1 MSGYTGGYGP
11 SFAPGFCGSLHN
23 DQWFSFVANGPLA
36 TFTLT
41 PSNCQ
46 NGDGLQMAL
55 YADCNSSPIECNG
68 GMPGGGT
75 TPISMTVPLVR
86 GQIYYLVI
94 DGYIDD
100 VCEFNLDVAPLGV
113 AKAPPVQTPLSINGP
128 STVCPGSTF
137 TYSVN
142 SQNDGATSYTW
153 WAPPGSS
160 INGQISPVEIRKLDG
175 GHTVTITFGQV
186 GGNVTIQ
193 PTNFCN
199 TGAIRSKQVTVR
211 PLAPTVF
218 PTQNLCQAD
227 FPYTLPWGE
236 IVTTPP
242 VLSATYRTTLTSV
255 QGCDS
260 VLMITL
266 AVRPAIIIGPIT
278 RFLCD
283 NDSIKVCGN
292 YFKNPGNYSVTCTS
306 WKGCDSIIKFTIVRH
321 SVGILGGGS
330 LNCFNGAVPLEAAGT
345 NGSAVWKNEMGAVV
359 GTDKT
364 YIATV
369 AGKYRL
375 EWTTTLGGKTCTSIL
390 DTVVRAV
397 DSLRLKI
404 KPPSTLTCS
413 TITAI
418 LQASANMPANFQWT
432 GPGSFA
438 STQPNP
444 TVTLPGQYILQA
456 TTAGGCS
463 ATAAVVVL
471 QDIQQPFVTAL
482 GGTITCSTPTIQLG
496 VTSNTNQ
503 IGFTYIWT
511 GPNGFTSTAK
521 NPEVSIVGNYTLV
534 VTNSLNGCTSSST
547 TSVNLDVVPPIVSA
561 TGGIITC
568 VKSSVTL
575 TLSYSNVNNPSI
587 VWMGPGSFTST
598 LFAPTVSTP
607 GTYTA
612 TVTNLDNGCS
622 ATATAQ
628 VVVDVS
634 GITVAANGGTLTCTQ
649 PVITLFATSNAA
661 PASYQWSGP
670 TGFSSTQS
678 QPSVSLAGA
687 YTVTVT
693 GTSSGCTATATA
705 TVLSDFTPPN
715 VTVMGGNISCLQPSV
730 PLLAISNAVGGTY
743 LWFGPG
749 NFIANQAQV
758 FVNQAGVYT
767 VTVTSMVNGCTSTA
781 STTVLGNTIAPSLT
795 VSGGQISC
803 VQPSVALNA
812 TSNDPT
818 STYAWSGPG
827 SYSSTQAHA
836 MATLPGIYTVTVT
849 SMANGC
855 TTTASTTVLGN
866 TNAPNVAVSGG
877 EITCSQTSVVLAA
890 VSTTPSGTYAWSG
903 PGGYN
908 STQAQPVVT
917 QPGTY
922 TVTVTDPSNGCTR
935 AASVTVNNN
944 TFPPVVTISSGDLSC
959 TQSSVVLTAT
969 STAPSSTYAWS
980 GPSGYSSALA
990 QPTVTQPGVYTV
1002 TVTDATNGCTGTAT
1016 TTVNAVNTPV
1026 SVGINGGT
1034 LTCSQLSI
1042 VLTASSN
1049 TPLATYNWT
1058 GPNGYTTTQAQA
1070 TATIPGTYAV
1080 TVTSANGCTGTASLL
1095 VTANVAPPTAQAI
1108 GGVLECNP
1116 PTRQL
1121 NCLTNVTNGSFAW
1134 TGPHGFSSTLQMP
1147 TINRSGTYYVTVTN
1161 PANGCTRSAP
1171 AVVFENGDAPQV
1183 FLSVVP
1189 IGGGKRQIN
1198 CFTTAVVPTFVW
1210 TGPNGFASTDQSPVI
1225 TAAGVYLVLVTD
1237 GISDCQ
1243 TYQSIVVPVAT
1254 SLSGNTTGG
1263 RQVPVGGWQVYP
1275 NPAADWVQL
1284 RFEGKGQAAFTQV
1297 SLLDATGRT
1306 VLERQIQ
1313 NTDRLEVALDKI
1325 PAGLYRMVFRSGNT
1339 LETKVLSVQR

>member
-1 MSGYTGGYGP
+1 MKPLLNLAFVLLCHGIATAQPTICAPFEPPAEDCLTTCLNCDLSNMSGYTGGYMA

-41 PSNCQ
+41 PGNCQ

-100 VCEFNLDVAPLGV
+100 VCEFNLEVTPLGV
-113 AKAPPVQTPLSINGP
+113 AKAPPVQTPLVINGP
-128 STVCPGSTF
+128 SLVCPGSTF
-137 TYSVN
+137 TYSFN
-142 SQNDGATSYTW
+142 SQDDGATSYTW

-175 GHTVTITFGQV
+175 GHTVTITFGQI
-186 GGNVTIQ
+186 GGYVTVI

-199 TGAIRSKQVTVR
+199 TGNARNKPISVQ
-211 PLAPTVF
+211 PLAPTIF
-218 PTQNLCQAD
+218 PSRNLCEAD

-242 VLSATYRTTLTSV
+242 VISATYRTTLTSV

-266 AVRPAIIIGPIT
+266 GVKPAIIVGPII
-278 RFLCD
+278 RYLCD
-283 NDSIKVCGN
+283 NDSIKVCDN

-306 WKGCDSIIKFTIVRH
+306 WKGCDSIIKFTIVRQ

-375 EWTTTLGGKTCTSIL
+375 EWTTTLSGKTCTSIL

-397 DSLRLKI
+397 DSLRIKI

-413 TITAI
+413 AITAS
-418 LQASANMPANFQWT
+418 LQASANMPANFEWT
-432 GPGSFA
+432 GPGNFA
-438 STQPNP
+438 SAQPNP
-444 TVTLPGQYILQA
+444 TVSFPGQYILQA
-456 TTAGGCS
+456 TTTGGCS
-463 ATAAVVVL
+463 ATTSVVVSQNISL
-471 QDIQQPFVTAL
+471 PSVTAV
-482 GGTITCSTPTIQLG
+482 GGTITCRTPTIQLG

-503 IGFTYIWT
+503 IGFTYLWT

-547 TSVNLDVVPPIVSA
+547 TSVNLDVVPPIVAA

-575 TLSYSNVNNPSI
+575 TLSYSNVNNLAI
-587 VWMGPGSFTST
+587 VWTGPDSFTST

-649 PVITLFATSNAA
+649 PVITLFSTSNAT
-661 PASYQWSGP
+661 PVSYQWSGP

-693 GTSSGCTATATA
+693 STSSGCTATATA

-715 VTVMGGNISCLQPSV
+715 VTVMGGTISCLQPSV
-730 PLLAISNAVGGTY
+730 QLSAISNTSGGTY

-749 NFIANQAQV
+749 NFISNQAQV
-758 FVNQAGVYT
+758 FVNQAGMYT
-767 VTVTSMVNGCTSTA
+767 VTVTSMVNGCTS
-781 STTVLGNTIAPSLT
+781 S
-795 VSGGQISC
+795 
-803 VQPSVALNA
+803 
-812 TSNDPT
+812 
-818 STYAWSGPG
+818 
-827 SYSSTQAHA
+827 
-836 MATLPGIYTVTVT
+836 
-849 SMANGC
+849 
-855 TTTASTTVLGN
+855 ASTTVLGN
-866 TNAPNVAVSGG
+866 TNTPNVAISGG
-877 EITCSQTSVVLAA
+877 DLSCTQTSVVLNAA
-890 VSTTPSGTYAWSG
+890 STTPSSTYVWSG
-903 PGGYN
+903 PGGYS
-908 STQAQPVVT
+908 STQAQPIVT
-917 QPGTY
+917 QPGNY
-922 TVTVTDPSNGCTR
+922 TVTVTD
-935 AASVTVNNN
+935 V
-944 TFPPVVTISSGDLSC
+944 
-959 TQSSVVLTAT
+959 
-969 STAPSSTYAWS
+969 
-980 GPSGYSSALA
+980 
-990 QPTVTQPGVYTV
+990 
-1002 TVTDATNGCTGTAT
+1002 TNGCTSTAT
-1016 TTVNAVNTPV
+1016 TTVNALNTPV

-1034 LTCSQLSI
+1034 LTCSQPSV

-1080 TVTSANGCTGTASLL
+1080 TVTSTNGCTGTAFLL
-1095 VTANVAPPTAQAI
+1095 VAANVALPTAQAI
-1108 GGVLECNP
+1108 GGVLGCNP

-1121 NCLTNVTNGSFAW
+1121 NCLTNVTNGAFAW
-1134 TGPHGFSSTLQMP
+1134 TGPHGFSSKLQMP
-1147 TINRSGTYYVTVTN
+1147 TVNRPGTYYVTVTN

-1183 FLSVVP
+1183 FLSVTS

-1210 TGPNGFASTDQSPVI
+1210 TGPNGFSSTDQSPII

-1243 TYQSIVVPVAT
+1243 TYQSIVVPVVT

-1263 RQVPVGGWQVYP
+1263 RQGPVGSWQVYP
-1275 NPAADWVQL
+1275 NPATDWVQL
-1284 RFEGKGQAAFTQV
+1284 RFEGKGQAAYTHV

-1313 NTDRLEVALDKI
+1313 NSDRLEVALDQI
-1325 PAGLYRMVFRSGNT
+1325 PAGLYRMVFRSGNGVEIRP
-1339 LETKVLSVQR
+1339 LLIQP